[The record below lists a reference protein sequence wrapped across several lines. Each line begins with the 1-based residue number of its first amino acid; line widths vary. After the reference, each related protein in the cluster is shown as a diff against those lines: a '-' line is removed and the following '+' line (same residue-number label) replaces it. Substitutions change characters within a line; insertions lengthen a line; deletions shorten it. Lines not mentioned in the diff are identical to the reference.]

1 MNKGFSLVELI
12 VVIAI
17 MAILVGVAVPVYT
30 SYITDAKNKVD
41 AQLVGEIDH
50 AIEVLLI
57 DNEVTNPVEA
67 TKGTPVV
74 ITLSATGSYT
84 MTGATDNTTFVT
96 KLAEVVP
103 ASALKGTDYQYG
115 ATFTIDGYQCIVAKA
130 AAPAPNTSNP
140 DNNNNN

>member
-30 SYITDAKNKVD
+30 SYISSANNKVD

-57 DNEVTNPVEA
+57 DNDVKNPATNF
-67 TKGTPVV
+67 T
-74 ITLSATGSYT
+74 ITLGADGKYAHNVTGE
-84 MTGATDNTTFVT
+84 AKDVADAFVA
-96 KLAEVVP
+96 KLTEIVSP
-103 ASALKGTDYQYG
+103 AALKGD
-115 ATFTIDGYQCIVAKA
+115 ADADKVVTFTINKYSVDNNYAKA
-130 AAPAPNTSNP
+130 DPTPGV
-140 DNNNNN
+140 

>member
-30 SYITDAKNKVD
+30 QYIGNANDSVD
-41 AQLVGEIDH
+41 EQLVGEIEH

-57 DNEVTNPVEA
+57 DNAVANPVEA
-67 TKGTPVV
+67 TEGTAVV
-74 ITLSATGSYT
+74 ITLSANGQYT

-96 KLAEVVP
+96 ELAKIVP
-103 ASALKGTDYQYG
+103 AAALKGDDYKYG
-115 ATFTIDGYQCIVAKA
+115 ATFTIDGYQCTA
-130 AAPAPNTSNP
+130 AAATQTSG
-140 DNNNNN
+140 D